1 MKKLVL
7 IGVFAAGALFGADLS
22 SDAKAMSEAA
32 FKNRAEAG
40 KLEKQA
46 RELKDKFREQLREKL
61 DALSDEDRAKFM
73 SEFRKNM
80 DEKIDKLSV
89 KEARELGFDLGRKGD
104 GRGLKGERDER
115 CGCERG
121 RKEGFKAPM
130 PPHET
135 SEHHGRGK
143 SEHTGALKT
152 DDKTK

>member
-7 IGVFAAGALFGADLS
+7 IGIFAAGALFGADLS

-32 FKNRAEAG
+32 FKNRTEAG

-89 KEARELGFDLGRKGD
+89 KEARELGFDLGGRFGDDKRGFNKSFERKQ
-104 GRGLKGERDER
+104 RGQ
-115 CGCERG
+115 
-121 RKEGFKAPM
+121 GFM
-130 PPHET
+130 PPHEIG
-135 SEHHGRGK
+135 HKHGK
-143 SEHTGALKT
+143 CDAMDAPKEDEK
-152 DDKTK
+152 K